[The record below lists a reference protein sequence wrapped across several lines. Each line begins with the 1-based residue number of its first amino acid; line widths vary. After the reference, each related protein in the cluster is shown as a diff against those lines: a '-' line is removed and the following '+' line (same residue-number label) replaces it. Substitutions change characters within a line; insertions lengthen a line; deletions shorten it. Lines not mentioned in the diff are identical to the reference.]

1 MKILLKLCVK
11 SEKNLY
17 MGQKYVKIRGMKI
30 ERLNENQIRCTLY
43 KADLADK
50 ELLLSELAYGTE
62 KAKELFRD
70 LMERASEELGFEAD
84 NVPLMIEAIPVNREC
99 LVLIITKVED
109 PDELDGRFSRFTNFD
124 EDAYD
129 EDEDEEGS
137 GNLLDASRRAQTDIE
152 NMKNLLRHLGVDL
165 SKIKDMG
172 KNPENT
178 SGNVIKA
185 DREAAK
191 AEKVASADVFR
202 IYAFKNLDQ
211 VILPARMV
219 DHVYKSIN
227 SLYKNPKDSRFYL
240 YMTKD
245 KNTEAEFVQ
254 VCNIMG
260 EYGTKQSGSYASQ
273 AHMEEHYKLI
283 LAGDAVAKLAEL

>member
-1 MKILLKLCVK
+1 
-11 SEKNLY
+11 
-17 MGQKYVKIRGMKI
+17 MGQKYVKIRDMKI

-129 EDEDEEGS
+129 EDEDEDGS

-152 NMKNLLRHLGVDL
+152 NMKNLLRHLGVDFNKL
-165 SKIKDMG
+165 KDMG
-172 KNPENT
+172 KNQEST

-185 DREAAK
+185 NQEPAK
-191 AEKVASADVFR
+191 AEKVASAEVFR

-211 VILPARMV
+211 VIMPARMV
-219 DHVYKSIN
+219 NHVYKSIN

>member
-1 MKILLKLCVK
+1 
-11 SEKNLY
+11 
-17 MGQKYVKIRGMKI
+17 MGQKYVKIRDMKI

-129 EDEDEEGS
+129 EDEDEDGS

-152 NMKNLLRHLGVDL
+152 NMKNLLRHLGVDFNKL
-165 SKIKDMG
+165 KDMG
-172 KNPENT
+172 KNQEST

-185 DREAAK
+185 DQEPAK
-191 AEKVASADVFR
+191 AEKVASAEVFR

-211 VILPARMV
+211 VIMPARMV
-219 DHVYKSIN
+219 NHVYKSIN

-260 EYGTKQSGSYASQ
+260 EYGMKQSGSYASQ

>member
-1 MKILLKLCVK
+1 
-11 SEKNLY
+11 
-17 MGQKYVKIRGMKI
+17 MGQKYVKIRDMKI

-165 SKIKDMG
+165 SKLKDMG
-172 KNPENT
+172 KNQEST

-185 DREAAK
+185 DQEAAK

-219 DHVYKSIN
+219 DNVYKSIN

>member
-11 SEKNLY
+11 SEKILY
-17 MGQKYVKIRGMKI
+17 MGQKYVKIRDMKI

-129 EDEDEEGS
+129 EDEDEDGS

-152 NMKNLLRHLGVDL
+152 NMKNLLRHLGVDFNKL
-165 SKIKDMG
+165 KDMG
-172 KNPENT
+172 KNQEST

-185 DREAAK
+185 DQEPAK
-191 AEKVASADVFR
+191 AEKVASAEVFR

-211 VILPARMV
+211 VIMPARMV
-219 DHVYKSIN
+219 NHVYKSIN

-260 EYGTKQSGSYASQ
+260 EYGMKQSGSYASQ